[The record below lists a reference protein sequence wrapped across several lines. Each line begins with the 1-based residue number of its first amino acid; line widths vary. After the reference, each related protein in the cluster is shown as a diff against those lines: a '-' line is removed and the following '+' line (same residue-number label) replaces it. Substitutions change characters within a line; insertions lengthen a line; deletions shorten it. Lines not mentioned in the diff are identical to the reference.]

1 MQKDKDKDKKGKEK
15 RQTQDFWKVS
25 QILERKEENKEKS
38 KAEKII
44 PQRQMKCN

>member
-1 MQKDKDKDKKGKEK
+1 MQKDKDKRGKEK
-15 RQTQDFWKVS
+15 RQTQDFWTVS

-38 KAEKII
+38 EAEKII